1 MNKWYID
8 TNSGKVA
15 KLTKDEIKMVIYGG
29 LDVIEE
35 KDLLRCGKILTNDGD
50 LYDIEW
56 CEPNN
61 SYRIRTIAYNGHVYY
76 HKMINGEV
84 IEIKELK

>member
-1 MNKWYID
+1 MKLLYDCHMYNLKAGDDIQ
-8 TNSGKVA
+8 A
-15 KLTKDEIKMVIYGG
+15 KYESTSEN
-29 LDVIEE
+29 
-35 KDLLRCGKILTNDGD
+35 LLRYGEILTDDGD

-61 SYRIRTIAYNGHVYY
+61 SYRLRTIAYNGHVYY